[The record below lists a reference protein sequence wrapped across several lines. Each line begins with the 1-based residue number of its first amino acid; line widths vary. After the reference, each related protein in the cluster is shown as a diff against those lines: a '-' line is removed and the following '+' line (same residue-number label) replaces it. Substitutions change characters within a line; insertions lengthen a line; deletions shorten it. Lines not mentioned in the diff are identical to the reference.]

1 MKRCYLNTQ
10 AQKELVLEEASK
22 ILSVWNCKRLDEIM
36 TVQHPG
42 IRKEDIVEEPLKET
56 KKIITFNHR
65 PATYKDFDNFIKT
78 TDELWKQRQ
87 DFKVWIP
94 LLDSPTR
101 PYIYVDKFDKIGYYN
116 ELRRCRV
123 GYSPK
128 QQYGGWSVAT
138 TDGIM
143 KGTPFIMYDAPYYKE
158 LNPTGDFFKNNDDA
172 VKLLNLYLNDTVH
185 RNNIAGIGLN
195 HLKNNLIYENEM
207 KDMLEYFDKVVSSE
221 KCVTDRSKRLKEM
234 VEQVEKEGRVTKEKL
249 TEWIKNDRPYGVA
262 LTPYRRAL
270 LKHPNIYDS
279 DGVEPQYIWKK
290 E

>member
-1 MKRCYLNTQ
+1 M
-10 AQKELVLEEASK
+10 ASTNK
-22 ILSVWNCKRLDEIM
+22 SR
-36 TVQHPG
+36 
-42 IRKEDIVEEPLKET
+42 RK
-56 KKIITFNHR
+56 
-65 PATYKDFDNFIKT
+65 FIKNSAIASSIFIVPRNV
-78 TDELWKQRQ
+78 L
-87 DFKVWIP
+87 
-94 LLDSPTR
+94 
-101 PYIYVDKFDKIGYYN
+101 GG
-116 ELRRCRV
+116 V
-123 GYSPK
+123 GYTSP
-128 QQYGGWSVAT
+128 S
-138 TDGIM
+138 D
-143 KGTPFIMYDAPYYKE
+143 
-158 LNPTGDFFKNNDDA
+158 
-172 VKLLNLYLNDTVH
+172 KL
-185 RNNIAGIGLN
+185 NIAGIGLN